1 VYNPK
6 PAAMVL
12 DTVTTIQNF
21 VDVFIS
27 VYILVIILWVLASW
41 FRIPYSLKPVERFL
55 HEVCDPYLGRWR
67 RILPS
72 LGPLDLS
79 PLVGI
84 VALLLLGGIIDALL
98 SRLH

>member
-1 VYNPK
+1 MSNPK
-6 PAAMVL
+6 AAAMVL

-21 VDVFIS
+21 VDVFIG
-27 VYILVIILWVLASW
+27 VYILVLVLWVLASW

-55 HEVCDPYLGRWR
+55 HDVCDPYLGRWR

-72 LGPLDLS
+72 MGPLDLS
-79 PLVGI
+79 PIVGI
-84 VALLLLGGIIDALL
+84 LALVILGGIIDAVL

>member
-1 VYNPK
+1 MYNPK

>member
-1 VYNPK
+1 
-6 PAAMVL
+6 MVL

-21 VDVFIS
+21 VDVFIG

-41 FRIPYSLKPVERFL
+41 IRIPYSLKPVERFL
-55 HEVCDPYLGRWR
+55 HDVCDPYLGLWR

-79 PLVGI
+79 PLVGTF
-84 VALLLLGGIIDALL
+84 ALLVLGGVLDALL
-98 SRLH
+98 GRFH